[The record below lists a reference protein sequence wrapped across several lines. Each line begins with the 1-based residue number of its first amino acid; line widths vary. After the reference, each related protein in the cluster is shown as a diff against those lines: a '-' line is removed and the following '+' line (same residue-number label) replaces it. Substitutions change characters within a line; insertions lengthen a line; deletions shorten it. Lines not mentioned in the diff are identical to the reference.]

1 MKALS
6 LISTGVL
13 VLLLGAVAPTYA
25 QEEKHEEAKPAA
37 KQEQAKPAAKQEEA
51 KPAAKP
57 AANHTEAKP
66 AATHSEAKPA
76 ASHSEAKSA
85 ANHSEAKP
93 AANHA
98 EAKPAASHAG
108 AKPAAK
114 QQEASHAQQSHPDY
128 AKNGQKD
135 SRGHVYSTSRFGPD
149 HHSRFVETGGR
160 EFNGRREFSFGG
172 YWFYAGAYPPWF
184 YQQDVY
190 FVMGPDGLWYAV
202 AYGNPSL
209 TFQVNIE

>member
-25 QEEKHEEAKPAA
+25 QEEKHEEAKPAS
-37 KQEQAKPAAKQEEA
+37 KQEQAKPAAKQEQA
-51 KPAAKP
+51 KPAASH
-57 AANHTEAKP
+57 A
-66 AATHSEAKPA
+66 EAKPA
-76 ASHSEAKSA
+76 ASHSEAKPA
-85 ANHSEAKP
+85 TNHAEAKP

-98 EAKPAASHAG
+98 EAKPAA
-108 AKPAAK
+108 KK
-114 QQEASHAQQSHPDY
+114 QEASHAQQSHPDY

-160 EFNGRREFSFGG
+160 MYNGRREFSYGG

-202 AYGNPSL
+202 AVGNPSL
-209 TFQVNIE
+209 TFQVDID

>member
-6 LISTGVL
+6 LISTAVL

-37 KQEQAKPAAKQEEA
+37 KQEQAKPAAKQEQAKPAASHAEA
-51 KPAAKP
+51 KPATTHA
-57 AANHTEAKP
+57 EAKP
-66 AATHSEAKPA
+66 AAT
-76 ASHSEAKSA
+76 
-85 ANHSEAKP
+85 
-93 AANHA
+93 HA
-98 EAKPAASHAG
+98 EAKPAASHAEAKPAASHAE

-160 EFNGRREFSFGG
+160 EFNGRREFSYGG
-172 YWFYAGAYPPWF
+172 YWFYAGVYPPWF

-202 AYGNPSL
+202 AVGNPSL
-209 TFQVNIE
+209 TFQVDID

>member
-25 QEEKHEEAKPAA
+25 QEEKHEESKPAA
-37 KQEQAKPAAKQEEA
+37 KQEQAKPAAKQEQ
-51 KPAAKP
+51 
-57 AANHTEAKP
+57 
-66 AATHSEAKPA
+66 
-76 ASHSEAKSA
+76 
-85 ANHSEAKP
+85 AKP

-98 EAKPAASHAG
+98 EAKPAENRSE
-108 AKPAAK
+108 AKPAASHAEAKPAANHSEAKPAASRSEAKPSAK
-114 QQEASHAQQSHPDY
+114 QQESSHAQQSHTEY

-135 SRGHVYSTSRFGPD
+135 SRGHEYSTSRFGPD

-160 EFNGRREFSFGG
+160 EYNGRREFSYGG
-172 YWFYAGAYPPWF
+172 YWFYAGVYPPWF

-209 TFQVNIE
+209 TFQVDID